1 MPAYANARTE
11 GINRLIRHV
20 KLLGFR
26 NSAND
31 VEYGSTAPGIESPA
45 SNTGIKIIA
54 RSELKSRYAGD
65 AGDADPAKHDL
76 EWLHSLATALNTSS
90 FAARLLGGTAAM
102 MPAMNASTTTTAR
115 LVTGSRN
122 TVSP

>member
-1 MPAYANARTE
+1 MKWIA
-11 GINRLIRHV
+11 H
-20 KLLGFR
+20 
-26 NSAND
+26 
-31 VEYGSTAPGIESPA
+31 YGNTVPLHPESPA
-45 SNTGIKIIA
+45 SNTGIKIVA
-54 RSELKSRYAGD
+54 RSELKSRH
-65 AGDADPAKHDL
+65 AGDADPANHDL

-102 MPAMNASTTTTAR
+102 MPARNASTTTAAR